1 MSLVGFSN
9 INGQFTVSAGVVI
22 DRERF
27 DRVHFSLL
35 GRLVRQLD
43 DKCMLIKKKKGMT
56 LCTALVSDHFQVLLR
71 LNRSMCQ
78 M

>member
-35 GRLVRQLD
+35 GRLVRQPSGRL
-43 DKCMLIKKKKGMT
+43 MT
-56 LCTALVSDHFQVLLR
+56 SLP
-71 LNRSMCQ
+71 
-78 M
+78 